1 MPAVLHLIGEDAIV
15 GADVVVDDVV
25 ALGGE
30 HGVTHVV
37 VAGPRAFDDDD
48 DARERREALGERWL
62 PLPGPGSGPALRDV
76 VLLDSLARHL
86 RELGARHGELALHAH
101 GPHARSLAAV
111 LGRSA
116 HVALIVDAGDERPGH
131 RVLPPPQRT
140 VFSSHGDLDRALEDG
155 LAARAAAL
163 VPPGIDQARA
173 VDGDVDRGDAFVVV
187 DRSVQAPQLA
197 TVLERRGLRLEPRLT
212 AASARRARVVVV
224 GSGGHLGAGVA
235 SAVAAGVPT
244 IALSVPWADE
254 LVGCAAFLPR
264 TALDLEELLTLA
276 GRRRSRPRRL
286 PRTLGRAAR
295 TEALVELYA
304 AVVGPRLS
312 PLQTGR
318 RRRR

>member
-15 GADVVVDDVV
+15 GADVVVDDVI
-25 ALGGE
+25 ALGGLE

-48 DARERREALGERWL
+48 GNAAGDRRDALGERWL
-62 PLPGPGSGPALRDV
+62 ALAGPGSGPALRDV
-76 VLLDSLARHL
+76 VLLDSLARTL
-86 RELGARHGELALHAH
+86 RELGARHGEVALHAH

-111 LGRSA
+111 LGRGA
-116 HVALIVDAGDERPGH
+116 HVALLVDAGDERPGH
-131 RVLPPPQRT
+131 RVLPTPQRT
-140 VFSSHGDLDRALEDG
+140 VFSSHGDLDRGLEAG

-163 VPPGIDQARA
+163 APPGIDLARP
-173 VDGDVDRGDAFVVV
+173 VDRDDAFVVV
-187 DRSVQAPQLA
+187 DRSVHAPQLA

-212 AASARRARVVVV
+212 AATARGARVVVV
-224 GSGGHLGAGVA
+224 GSAGHLGAGVA

-264 TALDLEELLTLA
+264 EALDLEELLTLA

-286 PRTLGRAAR
+286 PRALGRAAR
-295 TEALVELYA
+295 TEALAELYA

-312 PLQTGR
+312 HLQTGR